1 MYQIAL
7 TSGPVLLSHH
17 SAQETWAAESG
28 RQRRQRMKGRS
39 GRALTVSRSCGRHG
53 YAAAGMFGRS
63 ALSEGQTVKGDHP
76 KCSGINENIFQSRRK
91 NSL

>member
-7 TSGPVLLSHH
+7 TSGPVLLSH
-17 SAQETWAAESG
+17 QTWAAESG

-39 GRALTVSRSCGRHG
+39 GGTLIVSRSCGRHG
-53 YAAAGMFGRS
+53 SAAAGMFGHS

-76 KCSGINENIFQSRRK
+76 KCSGINENIFQSTRK